1 MKKKK
6 KKVEPPVR
14 RPSTPTPTTRPKA
27 RPQTGTRSSPL
38 SIQQRSKSQAAVLA
52 DRSRATIR
60 VLHSRASRI
69 SIINQGGICGFF
81 GKPRRGR
88 IL

>member
-1 MKKKK
+1 MKKRRHACQTSIDTHPDRAPEGKTTDGDEIITALYTALH
-6 KKVEPPVR
+6 KV
-14 RPSTPTPTTRPKA
+14 
-27 RPQTGTRSSPL
+27 
-38 SIQQRSKSQAAVLA
+38 QAALLA
-52 DRSRATIR
+52 EGSRATR